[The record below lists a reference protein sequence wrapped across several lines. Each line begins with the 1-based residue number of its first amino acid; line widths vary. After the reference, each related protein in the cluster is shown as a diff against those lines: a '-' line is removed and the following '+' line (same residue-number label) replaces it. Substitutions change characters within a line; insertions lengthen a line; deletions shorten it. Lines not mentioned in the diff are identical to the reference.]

1 MKNQKIDQ
9 MFFPD
14 SFSHFNNKE
23 NQSNFLKPYYD
34 PTKPA
39 FFFSTRSITE
49 IATMHKGLAVMIVNN
64 DIRPIENNLAW
75 IKNRKNLYFISTS
88 KLMSMYLDTLGIKYI
103 EFPWRTMGIPP
114 NVTAN
119 KKGNCVYFYGD
130 SPNSNHYGYH
140 IIKRIMKQNF
150 PHLKLIT
157 ACHPIN
163 QSLSKG
169 LPDSDRFPSFSQ
181 RELNEVYKK
190 IFVGVRL
197 TRFDGLAGTV
207 QDLGIRG
214 IKTIWNGGTP
224 SALSYESEADIINH
238 IKNEEIGIGS
248 TDNSLASLC
257 KNYLDLNNES
267 YKYIF
272 NTDTYTGSKESP
284 KLFFNDKKLSVMPYR
299 EFLAN
304 GPNLNLPLSV

>member
-1 MKNQKIDQ
+1 MKIDQ
-9 MFFPD
+9 IFFPD
-14 SFSHFNNKE
+14 SFSHFSSKE
-23 NQSNFLKPYYD
+23 NQSSFLKPYYD
-34 PTKPA
+34 ANKPA
-39 FFFSTRSITE
+39 FFFSTRSITK
-49 IATMHKGLAVMIVNN
+49 IAEVHKGLAVMIVNN

-88 KLMSMYLDTLGIKYI
+88 KLMSIYLDELGIKYI
-103 EFPWRTMGIPP
+103 EFPWRSRDIPL
-114 NVTAN
+114 NVNAN
-119 KKGNCVYFYGD
+119 KKGHCVYFYGD

-140 IIKRIMKQNF
+140 IIKRIMKQHF
-150 PHLKLIT
+150 PHLVLIT

-163 QSLSKG
+163 HKSFKN
-169 LPDSDRFPSFSQ
+169 LPNVFPAFG
-181 RELNEVYKK
+181 EHGLNELYKT

-238 IKNEEIGIGS
+238 IKNEEMSIGY

-257 KNYLDLNNES
+257 KTYLDLNNKS
-267 YKYIF
+267 YEYIF
-272 NTDTYTGSKESP
+272 NTDTYTNNKETP

-304 GPNLNLPLSV
+304 GPNMNLPLSV